1 MEIEVQHVPS
11 YLAEVWAIILHPWYH
26 HTGRSATSLTVFTSA
41 DLLPLGWLGTLCSL
55 LRLTG
60 EQLRKVEQVTR
71 DLPGP
76 LLADHVRELRRLRL
90 DHLQY

>member
-11 YLAEVWAIILHPWYH
+11 YLAKVWAVVLHPRH
-26 HTGRSATSLTVFTSA
+26 HYAGRSTTSLTVFTSA
-41 DLLPLGWLGTLCSL
+41 DLLPLGWLGTLCHL

-71 DLPGP
+71 DFSSP

-90 DHLQY
+90 DHLQ